1 MYGVRTVDRIMTE
14 MPFEVLITVLCLIVG
29 LPMALGVLP
38 PPTSLVR
45 TLPEWSIRCW
55 GSLLSLGGI
64 TTLVGLLLSHAT
76 QKRRFIEGLY
86 IEGAGMAILG
96 SGALVFGLTIFVAA
110 GWHAMFSVLVYL
122 VMAVSCFFRY
132 RTTRHTVK
140 KMKEAI
146 GIERK
151 FLHGN

>member
-1 MYGVRTVDRIMTE
+1 MYGLRATGRMMSE
-14 MPFEVLITVLCLIVG
+14 MPFEVFITILCLMAG
-29 LPMALGVLP
+29 LPMALGILP

-45 TLPEWSIRCW
+45 TLPVWAIRCW

-64 TTLVGLLLSHAT
+64 TTLTGLFLSHAT
-76 QKRRFIEGLY
+76 KKRRFVEGLY
-86 IEGAGMAILG
+86 IESAGMAILG

-110 GWHAMFSVLVYL
+110 GWHAMFSVLVYF
-122 VMAVSCFFRY
+122 VMAASCFFRY
-132 RTTRHTVK
+132 RATRHTVK